1 MKLIIYNPATHLF
14 DFFIDSLKYELILR
28 NIDLINYNNNINIE
42 KDIPILII
50 VNPHFIFDIKEIH
63 ETIINISKNFKYKI
77 LYLTEPLNF
86 IIEKKVYN
94 DLIKIIKPYSLWTYT
109 KENFNKLNTLGKYFK
124 IFPNYNESYKFLDL
138 TYDNLKSRSLKN
150 ILFIGNI
157 TESRS
162 WIKKS
167 FSNLIN
173 INDCWTKEEW
183 TNIIN
188 NHLFYLNIHRRV
200 NCKCFESFR
209 NIPLLANGCVIF
221 SEYCNETEMEEYK
234 DYNIIFCKSEE
245 LYSNYINYI
254 KNIDYNEILNKSLLF
269 RNVMTKNKDLDNYI
283 NYHNS
288 L

>member
-1 MKLIIYNPATHLF
+1 MKN
-14 DFFIDSLKYELILR
+14 
-28 NIDLINYNNNINIE
+28 
-42 KDIPILII
+42 
-50 VNPHFIFDIKEIH
+50 
-63 ETIINISKNFKYKI
+63 
-77 LYLTEPLNF
+77 
-86 IIEKKVYN
+86 
-94 DLIKIIKPYSLWTYT
+94 
-109 KENFNKLNTLGKYFK
+109 
-124 IFPNYNESYKFLDL
+124 
-138 TYDNLKSRSLKN
+138 RSLQN

-157 TESRS
+157 NESRS
-162 WIKKS
+162 WIKKT

-245 LYSNYINYI
+245 LYSNYCNYI
-254 KNIDYNEILNKSLLF
+254 KNIDYDEILNKALLF
-269 RNVMTKNKDLDNYI
+269 RNAMTKNKDLDDYL